1 LAGLFEIYSIHDSW
15 PRRGTVRVKIGAPLR
30 LEQEHDEESAT
41 RAIEAAIKAMAASH
55 FTS

>member
-1 LAGLFEIYSIHDSW
+1 
-15 PRRGTVRVKIGAPLR
+15 VKIGAPLR